1 MMTWKISLSA
11 SLLLIATGCQ
21 DRGVSADQAVEVAN
35 GFMTE
40 TLPQVSLGGKK
51 IETIEDGKRWRVSYS
66 LPDGGTGGPI
76 LVFVDKKSGKVVD
89 SRMDQ

>member
-1 MMTWKISLSA
+1 M
-11 SLLLIATGCQ
+11 
-21 DRGVSADQAVEVAN
+21 SADQAGEAAN

-51 IETIEDGKRWRVSYS
+51 IDTIEDGNRWRASYS

-76 LVFVDKKSGKVVD
+76 VVFVDKKSGKVVH